1 MKKLIA
7 CVALGLCV
15 AMTSAFAA
23 DVAAPAAAPKPAKVA
38 KITGKPSM
46 LVEGRFHKI
55 HEIQGKLAC
64 KDCHNKV
71 QKDILY
77 LRKDDTMPPKMDEVG
92 QAARKG
98 CLVCHLPGYVPNL
111 ARSYWG
117 V

>member
-7 CVALGLCV
+7 LMALGLSV
-15 AMTSAFAA
+15 ALTPALAA
-23 DVAAPAAAPKPAKVA
+23 DPAAPAPKPGKALKFA
-38 KITGKPSM
+38 GKPSM
-46 LVEGRFHKI
+46 LVEGRFHQL
-55 HEIQGKLAC
+55 HEKQEKLQC
-64 KDCHNKV
+64 KDCHAKV

-92 QAARKG
+92 QVGRKS

>member
-7 CVALGLCV
+7 LMALGLTV
-15 AMTSAFAA
+15 ALTPVFAA
-23 DVAAPAAAPKPAKVA
+23 DAPPPKPAKVA

-55 HEIQGKLAC
+55 HEIQAKLVC

-77 LRKDDTMPPKMDEVG
+77 MRKDDTMPPKMDEVG
-92 QAARKG
+92 QSARKG

>member
-7 CVALGLCV
+7 LMALGLAV
-15 AMTSAFAA
+15 AMAPAFGA
-23 DVAAPAAAPKPAKVA
+23 DAAAPAAAAKPAKVA

-55 HEIQGKLAC
+55 HEVQEKLLC

-77 LRKDDTMPPKMDEVG
+77 MRNDDTMPPKMDEVG
-92 QAARKG
+92 QVARKG
-98 CLVCHLPGYVPNL
+98 CVVCHLPGYVPNL